1 MSQSS
6 VGQHVILTG
15 ANGFVAS
22 HILSILIE
30 RGYTVTATVRSQAK
44 ANDIIDTHPSWK
56 NAVKFVIV
64 ADFTS
69 QGPFDDIFRNSSHPF
84 DYVIHTASPLKFQV
98 SDIQKEMIEPA
109 EKGTTEILQAAHH
122 FGGPSLRRF
131 VLLGSAV
138 SVLNSFE
145 DLSREGRPYTEKD
158 WNPVTAE
165 QAIARNDTVL
175 GYNVSKTR
183 AEAAA
188 WQFMEKAKPAF
199 DLTVINP
206 DIIIGP
212 MIHPIHGPKSIN
224 ETNHFAIASF
234 LDGTHKRIE
243 GVTFPFYHFVDVRD
257 VARSHVDALK
267 NPAAANQRVLL
278 IAGLITPQLVVNTI
292 RQNFPSL
299 KDRVPEGNPSQVLPS
314 GVHPTGWDTR
324 ISLDIL
330 AKGSRDG
337 RWEYIELEKSIID
350 AVNSIL
356 STGILG

>member
-1 MSQSS
+1 MASITL
-6 VGQHVILTG
+6 GCILENLTALG
-15 ANGFVAS
+15 AR
-22 HILSILIE
+22 

-44 ANDIIDTHPSWK
+44 ANDIIETHPSWK
-56 NAVKFVIV
+56 KAVKFVIV

-69 QGPFDDIFRNSSHPF
+69 QGPFDDIFRNSSNPF

-109 EKGTTEILQAAHH
+109 EKGTTEILRAAHH

-131 VLLGSAV
+131 VLRGSAV
-138 SVLNSFE
+138 SA
-145 DLSREGRPYTEKD
+145 
-158 WNPVTAE
+158 TAE

-175 GYNVSKTR
+175 GYNVSNTR

-188 WQFMEKAKPAF
+188 WQFTEKAKPGF
-199 DLTVINP
+199 DLTGINP
-206 DIIIGP
+206 DIITGP

-234 LDGTHKRIE
+234 IDGTHKRIE
-243 GVTFPFYHFVDVRD
+243 GVTFLFYHFVDVRD

-267 NPAAANQRVLL
+267 YPAAANQRVLL
-278 IAGLITPQLVVNTI
+278 IAGLISPQLVVNTI

-299 KDRVPEGNPSQVLPS
+299 EDRVPEGNPSQVLPS
-314 GVHPTGWDTR
+314 DVHPTGWDTR

-337 RWEYIELEKSIID
+337 R
-350 AVNSIL
+350 
-356 STGILG
+356 

>member
-1 MSQSS
+1 MASITL
-6 VGQHVILTG
+6 GCILENLTALG
-15 ANGFVAS
+15 AR
-22 HILSILIE
+22 

-44 ANDIIDTHPSWK
+44 ANDIIETHPSWK
-56 NAVKFVIV
+56 KAVKFVIV

-69 QGPFDDIFRNSSHPF
+69 QGPFDDIFRNSSNPF

-109 EKGTTEILQAAHH
+109 EKGTTEILRAAHH
-122 FGGPSLRRF
+122 FGDKEGPIRRKIGIHL
-131 VLLGSAV
+131 VPRRRIYAC
-138 SVLNSFE
+138 
-145 DLSREGRPYTEKD
+145 DLTSIQA
-158 WNPVTAE
+158 TAE

-175 GYNVSKTR
+175 GYNVSNTR

-188 WQFMEKAKPAF
+188 WQFTEKAKPGF
-199 DLTVINP
+199 DLTGINP
-206 DIIIGP
+206 DIITGP

-234 LDGTHKRIE
+234 IDGTHKRIE
-243 GVTFPFYHFVDVRD
+243 GVTFLFYHFVDVRD

-267 NPAAANQRVLL
+267 YPAAANQRVLL
-278 IAGLITPQLVVNTI
+278 IAGLISPQLVVNTI

-299 KDRVPEGNPSQVLPS
+299 EDRVPEGNPSQVLPS
-314 GVHPTGWDTR
+314 DVHPTGWDTR

-337 RWEYIELEKSIID
+337 R
-350 AVNSIL
+350 
-356 STGILG
+356 